1 MPRSTVI
8 EGPPGLHV
16 VRSGP
21 EQGAGLPVVIVHGA
35 MDRSTSFG
43 RTVRFL
49 DDVEVIR
56 YDRRGYGKSVDLGTG
71 TMGDHVA
78 DLAAVLDG
86 RPAVVVGHSIGG
98 VVGLALAEQ
107 RPDLV
112 PSVAAFE
119 APMAWADWW
128 PSGSAGGSALAAA
141 ADGDE
146 AEVAAVAAERFMQGM
161 IGQHRWER
169 LPPWTR
175 SARRAEGLAL
185 LADLRSL
192 RTEVPPY
199 EATALTQPVTSGY
212 GTGSRPHHVRAAVE
226 LARMAA
232 RSELVIVDGSD
243 HSAHLTYPKEFA
255 DFVRRARDRAA
266 DASPAAGTPASA
278 RRPAPGGPVG
288 PPAR

>member
-1 MPRSTVI
+1 VV

-21 EQGAGLPVVIVHGA
+21 EHGAGLRVVIVHGA

-56 YDRRGYGKSVDLGTG
+56 YDRRGYGKSIDLGVG
-71 TMGDHVA
+71 TMADHVA

-86 RPAVVVGHSIGG
+86 GPAAVVGHSIGG
-98 VVGLALAEQ
+98 VVALALAQQ

-128 PSGSAGGSALAAA
+128 PSGSAGGSALAGA

-146 AEVAAVAAERFMQGM
+146 AEVGAVAAERFMRGM

-175 SARRAEGLAL
+175 AARRDEGLAL

-192 RTEVPPY
+192 RTDEPPY
-199 EATALTQPVTSGY
+199 EATALTQPVTAAY
-212 GTGSRPHHVRAAVE
+212 GTESRPHHIKAAVE
-226 LARMAA
+226 LARMAP
-232 RSELVIVDGSD
+232 RSELVIFDGSD
-243 HSAHLTYPKEFA
+243 HGAHLTHPKEFA
-255 DFVRRARDRAA
+255 DFVR
-266 DASPAAGTPASA
+266 SA
-278 RRPAPGGPVG
+278 RTRATERAPGGLADPT
-288 PPAR
+288 PT